1 MIQRLYIAGTDTM
14 LRLMMRNMISRALMM
29 ILTALVTVDSGL
41 DLGGLWTRIRKMMMM
56 ARIVG
61 GGRWRILRWMV
72 LLFNGYLLINNVWSR
87 ISNIQLQYIYLIRN
101 NY

>member
-29 ILTALVTVDSGL
+29 ILTALATVDSGL

-56 ARIVG
+56 TRVG
-61 GGRWRILRWMV
+61 GGRWRILRWTM
-72 LLFNGYLLINNVWSR
+72 LFNDYLLVNNVWSS
-87 ISNIQLQYIYLIRN
+87 ISNIQLQYI
-101 NY
+101 